1 MERACTCRKC
11 GKEFTAPVQG
21 QHRVL
26 CGDATSAE
34 AVARLLSPASG
45 IPQPFLM
52 VTDPPYGVEYDPEW
66 RAEHDGGGRH
76 ATGKVANDD
85 RIDWA
90 PAYALF
96 PGDVMYVWH
105 AGVYAAEVAVGIL
118 ATRFQIRGQ
127 IIWRKQHFVFSRGAY
142 HWQHEPCWY
151 AVRKG
156 QSAHWRGDRT
166 QSTVWDVP
174 NANPHGGSGQAEQTG
189 HGTQKPVELMR
200 RPILNHTVK
209 GDAVYDGFLG
219 SGSTLVAAELTGRIC
234 YGLEIDPRYVDV
246 ICQRWMAITG
256 RQAALE
262 SDGRTFAEIQ
272 AERVMEAA

>member
-1 MERACTCRKC
+1 
-11 GKEFTAPVQG
+11 
-21 QHRVL
+21 VL
-26 CGDATSAE
+26 P
-34 AVARLLSPASG
+34 RASG
-45 IPQPFLM
+45 ILQPFLM

-96 PGDVMYVWH
+96 PGNVMYVWH
-105 AGVYAAEVAVGIL
+105 AGVYAAEVAIGVVG
-118 ATRFQIRGQ
+118 TGFQIRGQ

-156 QSAHWRGDRT
+156 QTAHWHGDRT

-189 HGTQKPVELMR
+189 HGTQKPVEIMR

-209 GDAVYDGFLG
+209 GEAVYDCFLG
-219 SGSTLVAAELTGRIC
+219 SGSTLIAAELTERIC

-246 ICQRWMAITG
+246 ICQRWMAISG
-256 RQAALE
+256 RHALLE
-262 SDGRTFAEIQ
+262 GDGRTFAEIR
-272 AERVMEAA
+272 AERVAVAG